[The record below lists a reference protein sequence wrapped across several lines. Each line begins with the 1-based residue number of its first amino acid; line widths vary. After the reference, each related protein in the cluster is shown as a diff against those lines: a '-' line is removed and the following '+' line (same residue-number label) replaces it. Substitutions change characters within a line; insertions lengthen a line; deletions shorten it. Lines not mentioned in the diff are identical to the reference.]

1 MARSD
6 VAPARFISRMIGS
19 TLAACRFAFASMTST
34 AAFRSVP
41 RPRCNHRSLLLCK
54 RGEQVQDERVHI
66 RAKLGDNE
74 WHPLCHQAGDEM
86 NVAAQTVEL
95 GDGNGATT
103 AASLRER
110 GGKLWSAVKRVR
122 ALAGFY
128 FDELSENLEV
138 LSHRKA
144 RKRLTLRFEAEAG
157 AALRL
162 R

>member
-1 MARSD
+1 VPVCIRLYGLY
-6 VAPARFISRMIGS
+6 GS
-19 TLAACRFAFASMTST
+19 FPRLSELGASELYAASLGPCQR
-34 AAFRSVP
+34 VP
-41 RPRCNHRSLLLCK
+41 RLRCNHRSLLLCK
-54 RGEQVQDERVHI
+54 RGEQMQDEGVHI

-122 ALAGFY
+122 ALASLY
-128 FDELSENLEV
+128 FGELSDNFEP
-138 LSHRKA
+138 LSHNKP
-144 RKRLTLRFEAEAG
+144 RKRLRLRF
-157 AALRL
+157 
-162 R
+162 